1 MRKNTILEGLQK
13 RGMDFVYENFHDL
26 TFEEQRELVLSAI
39 YVLSD
44 NKLIDKYIK
53 ELDSNLSD

>member
-1 MRKNTILEGLQK
+1 MPKNKILEGLQK
-13 RGMDFVYENFHDL
+13 RGMDFVYETFHEL
-26 TFEEQRELVLSAI
+26 TSDEQRELVLSAI

-44 NKLIDKYIK
+44 NKLMDKYIE